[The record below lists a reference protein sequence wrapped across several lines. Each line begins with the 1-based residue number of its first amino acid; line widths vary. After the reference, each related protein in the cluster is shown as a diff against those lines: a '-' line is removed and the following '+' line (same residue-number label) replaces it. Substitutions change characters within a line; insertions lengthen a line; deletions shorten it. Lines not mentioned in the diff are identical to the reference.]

1 MEPKVKNRVDS
12 GSEPKPWPKV
22 FRALGLGL
30 ATALLVACGGS
41 NEDTASPGGVA
52 PAPEPAPPPAAQAFK
67 LLPARLGLGTDDDG
81 LLVALG
87 SAGPVVWSSSDPSV
101 ASVDAVGH
109 VKAISKGSAV
119 ISAAS
124 GADIA
129 TATLTVYRTSGANP
143 DPSSETLIAQALAGG
158 RITAEQALS
167 YRVFALFGDPRL
179 PAELDGAPS
188 ELADHLLMREVSGR
202 LPTLSQT
209 TQDMLRPFMIPPTY
223 PESWFAQQA
232 RPTVAALS
240 ANVKKRADLTIN
252 CFFGQAQLGALRRS
266 TAHFNVHTVFG
277 DDLLRGDDDKPT
289 AETVSEFIASVI
301 EDVYQSETSLFK
313 RFPLPDTNEP
323 CNGGDGAVDVYVH
336 PLVGRMKSI
345 TVAYPNRCEAVPAY
359 IVVNSSELFLS
370 FGIARSVPLATKKKE
385 WKSYIAHEFAHVL
398 QFGIDRSAGCDD
410 YKWLDEAT
418 ATWVMDHVDATANFE
433 DGGERK
439 STPLFNRAGRFYANY
454 LYNDHRVSIEKSL
467 RESNPELNG
476 YGDYIFM
483 QYLAR
488 TYSPD
493 TIKQIFDATETQ
505 GSVEAMASVLT
516 SKGGMKAVWPE
527 FAKTLWND
535 DVGKLFDDWSRLDRY
550 DFGLAAIYS
559 PTAMTAATV
568 ASTQLKALRVDQKGQ
583 PRATFVLLDN
593 ALDFP
598 GEYYEVQPRSMF
610 YEHLKFTDASV
621 HSVLLVNPVAILPN
635 RDFMKVQAVR
645 KIAGKWQAAEDWT
658 ADPTKSLCLDKKDE
672 RVEEL
677 LIIVSNSEANRGVEE
692 PFRIPK
698 IFPMRLSTSN
708 VGCWR
713 WSGTA
718 STEKTYDDG
727 SLSGTFTGSGVV
739 RWDLTAVLPLGL
751 QFEPREG
758 FVDGMGSARNAAC
771 TFVDVG
777 ERRKAGTG
785 AFPDGRLHMNL
796 DLEFGIGEPPD
807 RNLTAFDGGAS
818 LQTTSTMTCPGSTVT
833 RSGLAS
839 FTWLQ
844 VDSERVYAVSA
855 DGQTIEGQYIASFP
869 LTRSSITTR
878 FKFTAERE

>member
-1 MEPKVKNRVDS
+1 MLR
-12 GSEPKPWPKV
+12 W
-22 FRALGLGL
+22 LGLGL
-30 ATALLVACGGS
+30 AAALLVACGGS

-52 PAPEPAPPPAAQAFK
+52 PPPPPPPPPAAQAFK

-87 SAGPVVWSSSDPSV
+87 SAGPVAWSSSDPSV

-119 ISAAS
+119 ISATS
-124 GADIA
+124 GTDVA
-129 TATLTVYRTSGANP
+129 TATLTVYRTTGTNP
-143 DPSSETLIAQALAGG
+143 DPSSETLIARALANG
-158 RITAEQALS
+158 RITAEQALG

-202 LPTLSQT
+202 LPTLSQA

-223 PESWFAQQA
+223 PESWFSQQA
-232 RPTVAALS
+232 RPTAAALS

-289 AETVSEFIASVI
+289 AETVSDFIVSVI

-313 RFPLPDTNEP
+313 RFPLPDTKEP

-336 PLVGRMKSI
+336 PLAGRMKSI
-345 TVAYPNRCEAVPAY
+345 TFAYPNRCEAVPAY
-359 IVVNSSELFLS
+359 IVVNSNELFLS
-370 FGIARSVPLATKKKE
+370 FGIARSVPLATKKME

-398 QFGIDRSAGCDD
+398 QFGMDRSAGCDD

-418 ATWVMDHVDATANFE
+418 ATWVMDHVEPTANFE

-439 STPLFNRAGRFYANY
+439 STPLFKRAGRFYANY

-493 TIKQIFDATETQ
+493 TIKQIFDATESQ

-516 SKGGMKAVWPE
+516 SKGGMKVVWPE

-568 ASTQLKALRVDQKGQ
+568 ASTQLKALKVDQKGQ
-583 PRATFVLLDN
+583 PRASFVLLDN

-598 GEYYEVQPRSMF
+598 GDYYEIQPRSLF

-621 HSVLLVNPVAILPN
+621 HSVILINPIAIYPN
-635 RDFMKVQAVR
+635 KEFMKVQAV
-645 KIAGKWQAAEDWT
+645 KMIAGQWQAPEDWT
-658 ADPTKSLCLDKKDE
+658 ADSTKSLCLDKRDE
-672 RVEEL
+672 RIEEL
-677 LIIVSNSEANRGVEE
+677 LIIVSNSEVNRATEE

-708 VGCWR
+708 VGCWK
-713 WSGTA
+713 WKGTA
-718 STEKTYDDG
+718 STEKTYTDPG
-727 SLSGTFTGSGVV
+727 ENSVATGSGVV
-739 RWDLTAVLPLGL
+739 EFEVASKLPGRAV
-751 QFEPREG
+751 FEPRSG
-758 FVDGMGSARNAAC
+758 FIQGLQTGNLAAC
-771 TFVDVG
+771 DLKLVG
-777 ERRKAGTG
+777 DRRLVVPADGTL
-785 AFPDGRLHMNL
+785 DLNL
-796 DLEFGIGEPPD
+796 DLDLGFSEVPD
-807 RNLTAFDGGAS
+807 RKLITFTGLAT
-818 LQTTSTMTCPGSTVT
+818 LVTTTTLTCPLSTVT
-833 RSGLAS
+833 STGNS
-839 FTWLQ
+839 SWDWLQ
-844 VDSERVYAVSA
+844 VDSEKTYTVSA
-855 DGQTIEGQYIASFP
+855 DGQTIEGQYINAFP
-869 LTRSSITTR
+869 LNRTTITTR
-878 FKFTAERE
+878 FKFTAVRE

>member
-1 MEPKVKNRVDS
+1 MKTQTQRDS
-12 GSEPKPWPKV
+12 CPTPW
-22 FRALGLGL
+22 RSALRWLGVCLIAAAL
-30 ATALLVACGGS
+30 AGCGGS
-41 NEDTASPGGVA
+41 NEDTASPGAGAV
-52 PAPEPAPPPAAQAFK
+52 APPPPPPPPTAQAFK
-67 LLPARLGLGTDDDG
+67 LLPARLGLGTDGEG
-81 LLVALG
+81 LLMALG
-87 SAGPVVWSSSDPSV
+87 PPGALVWSSSDPAV
-101 ASVDAVGH
+101 ASVDALGH
-109 VKAISKGSAV
+109 VKAVSKGSAV
-119 ISAAS
+119 ISATS
-124 GADIA
+124 GTDVA
-129 TATLTVYRTSGANP
+129 TATLTVYRTTGPNP

-158 RITAEQALS
+158 RISAEQALG

-202 LPTLSQT
+202 LPTLSQA
-209 TQDMLRPFMIPPTY
+209 TQDLLLPFMIPPTY
-223 PESWFAQQA
+223 PESWFAQQVK
-232 RPTVAALS
+232 PTASALS
-240 ANVKKRADLTIN
+240 ANGKRRADLTIN

-277 DDLLRGDDDKPT
+277 DDLLRGDDDRPT
-289 AETVSEFIASVI
+289 SETVSDFIVSVI

-313 RFPLPDTNEP
+313 RFPLPDTREP

-345 TVAYPNRCEAVPAY
+345 TFAYPNRCEKVPAY
-359 IVVNSSELFLS
+359 IVLNSNELFLS
-370 FGIARSVPLATKKKE
+370 FGITRSVSLATKKKE

-398 QFGIDRSAGCDD
+398 QFGMDRSASCKD
-410 YKWLDEAT
+410 YTWLDEAT
-418 ATWVMDHVDATANFE
+418 ATWVMDHVEPTANFE

-439 STPLFNRAGRFYANY
+439 STPLFNRAGRFYSNY
-454 LYNDHRVSIEKSL
+454 LYNDHRVSIENSL

-493 TIKQIFDATETQ
+493 TIKQIFDATESQ
-505 GSVEAMASVLT
+505 ASVEAMASVLT

-535 DVGKLFDDWSRLDRY
+535 DVGRLFDDWSRLDRY

-568 ASTQLKALRVDQKGQ
+568 ASTKLKALKIDQQGQ
-583 PRATFVLLDN
+583 PRASFVLLDN

-598 GEYYEVQPRSMF
+598 GDYYEVQPRSMF
-610 YEHLKFTDASV
+610 YEHLKFTDATV

-635 RDFMKVQAVR
+635 RDFMKVQAVK

-658 ADPTKSLCLDKKDE
+658 ADSTRSLCLDKKDE

-677 LIIVSNSEANRGVEE
+677 LIIVSNSEVNRGAEQ

-713 WSGTA
+713 WEGTA

-727 SLSGTFTGSGVV
+727 NLSGTSTGSGVV
-739 RWDLTAVLPLGL
+739 RWDVTAVLPLSL

-758 FVDGMGSARNAAC
+758 FVDGLGSGRLGALC
-771 TFVDVG
+771 TFTEVG
-777 ERRKAGTG
+777 DRKIVGTG
-785 AFPDGRLHMNL
+785 LFPDGKLHINL
-796 DLEFGIGEPPD
+796 DLEFGIGDPPD
-807 RNLTAFDGGAS
+807 RNLTAFDGLAS
-818 LQTTSTMTCPGSTVT
+818 MQTTRTMKCPGSTVT
-833 RSGLAS
+833 SSGPAS

-844 VDSERVYAVSA
+844 VDDQVTYAVSA

-878 FKFTAERE
+878 FKFKSVRE